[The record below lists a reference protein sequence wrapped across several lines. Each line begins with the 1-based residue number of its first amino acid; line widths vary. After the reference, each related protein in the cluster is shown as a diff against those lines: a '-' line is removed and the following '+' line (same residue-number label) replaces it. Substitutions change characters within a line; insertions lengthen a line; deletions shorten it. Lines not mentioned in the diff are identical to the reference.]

1 MYAQQITVNAT
12 NEYPLVP
19 SNLYSLFAE
28 KYNLPKQE
36 ELYTLADTNLNTE
49 LRHIYVLDDYRALQ
63 DNFLLEYRVDETRA
77 WNEIRLS
84 IKDGNII
91 QLTFKFNARG
101 DRNISSHII
110 ASLKS
115 IAEKQN
121 IELEYLD
128 LFIEGTREDTG
139 SHAREKW
146 LSSFKWYESI
156 HRYLHK
162 LENIDNLRHK

>member
-28 KYNLPKQE
+28 KYNLPEQK

-110 ASLKS
+110 SFLKS
-115 IAEKQN
+115 IAEKQHIN
-121 IELEYLD
+121 LEYVE
-128 LFIEGTREDTG
+128 LFIEGTR
-139 SHAREKW
+139 
-146 LSSFKWYESI
+146 
-156 HRYLHK
+156 
-162 LENIDNLRHK
+162 